1 MPSIVNNEW
10 RRAVG
15 KGDGEHRDGERQEE
29 SKRERATRRE
39 GSIPMMIESSDV
51 PQQWL

>member
-10 RRAVG
+10 QRAVG
-15 KGDGEHRDGERQEE
+15 EGDRKDRDGERQEE
-29 SKRERATRRE
+29 RERARRE

-51 PQQWL
+51 PQQRL